1 MQPDELVFKKYF
13 LFKLKEKIN
22 KNGKKME
29 QVLGRRPGPLR
40 EQSKLDV
47 RLACPSLLDLYV
59 DGCFEFGHLSSP
71 GRIVF
76 SFSKTH

>member
-1 MQPDELVFKKYF
+1 
-13 LFKLKEKIN
+13 
-22 KNGKKME
+22 ME

-40 EQSKLDV
+40 EPSKLDV
-47 RLACPSLLDLYV
+47 RLVCPSLLDLYM

-76 SFSKTH
+76 SFSKTR